1 MHMYLCNLISIHLSL
16 SDPQTLNMD
25 IDYLEANFK
34 EGVKT
39 ILKFINKHLRMSP
52 EHFDQLLNEMNWFDM
67 ENSLLYQLKLRLVS
81 RLTIANQERRRGL
94 FDIVKADKEIN
105 ELYKPVMTLYDAAAT
120 SALIHDS
127 NDR

>member
-1 MHMYLCNLISIHLSL
+1 MYLCNLISIHLPL

-25 IDYLEANFK
+25 IDYLEVNFK

-39 ILKFINKHLRMSP
+39 ILKFINEHLRMSP

-120 SALIHDS
+120 SAQIHDS

>member
-1 MHMYLCNLISIHLSL
+1 MYLCNLISIHLPL

-25 IDYLEANFK
+25 IDYLEVNFK

-39 ILKFINKHLRMSP
+39 ILKFINERLHMSP

-120 SALIHDS
+120 SAQIHDS

>member
-1 MHMYLCNLISIHLSL
+1 
-16 SDPQTLNMD
+16 
-25 IDYLEANFK
+25 
-34 EGVKT
+34 
-39 ILKFINKHLRMSP
+39 MSP

-120 SALIHDS
+120 SAQIHDS